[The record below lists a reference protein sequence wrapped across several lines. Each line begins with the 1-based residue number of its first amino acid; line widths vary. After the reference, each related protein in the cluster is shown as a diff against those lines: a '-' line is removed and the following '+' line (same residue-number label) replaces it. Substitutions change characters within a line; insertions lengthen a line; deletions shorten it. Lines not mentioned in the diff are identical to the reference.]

1 MPGFSKNLRK
11 EITKNKKIYFYDV
24 GVRNAIIED
33 FTPPKIRPDIGHLW
47 ENFIISERI
56 KRNNYLRA
64 HLNSFFWRTYTGAEL
79 DYVEQGGGQLSGV
92 EIKWGDKIVKAPK
105 SWLENYSEADFK
117 TINTQNYQD
126 FIL

>member
-1 MPGFSKNLRK
+1 MRK
-11 EITKNKKIYFYDV
+11 EITKNKKIYFYDA
-24 GVRNAIIED
+24 GVRNALIEN
-33 FTPPKIRPDIGHLW
+33 FTFPEKHTDIGHLW
-47 ENFIISERI
+47 ESFIISERI
-56 KRNNYLRA
+56 KRNSYLRA

-105 SWLENYSEADFK
+105 SWLKNYKEAEFR
-117 TINTQNYQD
+117 TVNQSNYQE